1 MITRIKNILSSVS
14 FWFAINLLALA
25 ALLIF
30 HFTSIK
36 HSRPPWW
43 SDIFAVSVNLLT
55 GGAVS
60 FLFYFLVVFI
70 PERRKKTIIKTNLKA
85 SYLNIK
91 RDILWQVVFAS
102 RKGGRSDISTDSET
116 IDNLM
121 DMQKFKDAFSSGR
134 EGNEGYYAF
143 CNQMS
148 DDTPEF
154 REILLKF
161 KMLAK
166 QIEYIL
172 DNYGFEDQQV
182 FDFLKRLEMFL
193 MRMEV
198 QKPGYDESKLLCNF
212 IYELFSGWDMIEGY
226 RSYDKIQK
234 MIDDI

>member
-1 MITRIKNILSSVS
+1 VNPK
-14 FWFAINLLALA
+14 
-25 ALLIF
+25 
-30 HFTSIK
+30 
-36 HSRPPWW
+36 PQWW
-43 SDIFAVSVNLLT
+43 PDVFAVSSNLLT
-55 GGAVS
+55 GGVVS
-60 FLFYFLVVFI
+60 FMLYFLLVFL
-70 PERRKKTIIKTNLKA
+70 PERRKKNIIKTNLKA

-102 RKGGRSDISTDSET
+102 KKGGRNDLSTDSET

-121 DMQKFKDAFSSGR
+121 SMQKFKDTFSEGR

-143 CNQMS
+143 CNQMGS
-148 DDTPEF
+148 ETPEF

-161 KMLAK
+161 RMLAR

-182 FDFLKRLEMFL
+182 FDYLKRLEMFL

-212 IYELFSGWDMIEGY
+212 IYELFSGWDMIDGY
-226 RSYDKIQK
+226 RDYDQIQK
-234 MIDDI
+234 LIDDV